1 MISFAIQLQ
10 TMFYMFILN
19 FCILVVCCDLD
30 LMSLTKVKI
39 TSLKYSFYPKRPAG
53 VITVKHYKLQQ
64 KILKGL
70 TFTTMSISFF
80 QSYNF

>member
-1 MISFAIQLQ
+1 MIFFAIQLQ

-19 FCILVVCCDLD
+19 FCILVVCRDLD

-53 VITVKHYKLQQ
+53 VITVKQLQQ
-64 KILKGL
+64 KILKRIN
-70 TFTTMSISFF
+70 F
-80 QSYNF
+80 YNDVNFIIPVI

>member
-53 VITVKHYKLQQ
+53 VITVKHSYSK
-64 KILKGL
+64 KSLKEL
-70 TFTTMSISFF
+70 TFTMMSISLF

>member
-53 VITVKHYKLQQ
+53 VITVNIVTAKN
-64 KILKGL
+64 LKRIN
-70 TFTTMSISFF
+70 F
-80 QSYNF
+80 YNDVNFIIPVI